1 MIKFIRIGMPVAA
14 FLLGVFANVGAQQA
28 PPAPS
33 LKDEM
38 RQPWER
44 GDTRFIREWTV
55 AGPIQCTLEAE
66 CLGEGQPEA
75 AARPDEDGGGKW
87 RPFKSWGDAVNFVD
101 FEGSRD
107 GAVGY
112 AFTTVNR
119 ASAGKALL
127 SFGSQGAAR
136 VWVNGKRVHTWDG
149 MRSLTADEDQVE
161 VDLAAGANA
170 VLVKL
175 AADGV
180 FLLRVLE
187 KGTVLTRAAEIG
199 PSIVGFMPA
208 GFSLNTD
215 VNGKRADAPPV
226 KVEVIAPGGAVMFT
240 ATALRGEQLYIDGKS
255 WPDGPY
261 EARCSTTNLQGLLS
275 VTHLPWYKGD
285 ALAKARDLATEA
297 AKADTSRPEGFT
309 LRMLASMV
317 DDRLGGKVADAKG
330 NPWGKIHSPLMEF
343 DELMLERAGKVGRI
357 RANGFV
363 RMAWVDETDGSPQ
376 FARAYLPANY
386 DPAKKWP
393 MIIQMHGF
401 NPANPVYW
409 RWWSVDNRHGP
420 GTEFSNHQGVIYI
433 EPHGRGNVQYRGFAD
448 ADILRGIAEAKRL
461 FSVDDDR
468 MYLTGDSMGGW
479 GTWNVSTRH
488 PELFAA
494 IAPVFGGVDYHSQ
507 MSEEELAKL
516 GPVDRFFA
524 EKESSWAMAESLVN
538 TPILVHHGDVDQ
550 AVNVEWSR
558 WGVKLLQRWGYDVR
572 YHEYPGKGHEAL
584 AISNAVLSGEWFLKH
599 RRDPNPRQV
608 RVRSAELRNAGAWW
622 VRVHQAASP
631 LAFMVVDAEVVD
643 RNVIRLDT
651 DNVLDIV
658 LKPGAALIDAS
669 KPVRVVWNGV
679 AHDMRVTD
687 GALRLTN
694 SAYQPAK
701 LHKTP
706 DLPGM
711 TSDFLMTPFAIVIGT
726 SSKDPDMVALCKEK
740 AQGFVAAWR
749 DWQKVEPRVFL
760 DSEIGQA
767 DIARYSLILIGGADA
782 NLVSA
787 KLAARLPL
795 RIAANSVRIDGK
807 EFKAKDA
814 AVQVI
819 YPHPLNASRYVW
831 IFAGTSTGGMYFTE
845 PSPLRVYDW
854 DYTITDGHIPAFKQS
869 ASAEKTR
876 VVSGSFDYNWRYSAA
891 LSFAGD
897 AEVRAKG
904 RTLRRPDKNLKI
916 DPKVLAS
923 YVGRYQIGGGPP
935 LEIYLEGGKL
945 MVRGNGNVS
954 ELIPESE
961 TNFYVTLVNVRV
973 FFERDAAGKVSG
985 FTGWGGGDFEG
996 KRLD

>member
-1 MIKFIRIGMPVAA
+1 LNKFIRIGVPVAA
-14 FLLGVFANVGAQQA
+14 FLLGVFSNVGAQEA
-28 PPAPS
+28 PPVLK

-44 GDTRFIREWTV
+44 GDIRFIRQWTV
-55 AGPIQCTLEAE
+55 AGPIQCTLAAE
-66 CLGEGQPEA
+66 CLGAAQPEA
-75 AARPDEDGGGKW
+75 TARPTDGDLKW

-112 AFTTVNR
+112 AFATVNR
-119 ASAGKALL
+119 ARAGKATL
-127 SFGSQGAAR
+127 SFGSNGGAR
-136 VWVNGKRVHTWDG
+136 VWVNGKRVHAWDG
-149 MRSLTADEDQVE
+149 ARSLTADEDQIE

-187 KGTVLTRAAEIG
+187 TGTVLARFAEIG

-240 ATALRGEQLYIDGKS
+240 ATAPRGEQLFIDGKS

-261 EARCSTTNLQGLLS
+261 EARCSTTNIHGLMT

-285 ALAKARDLATEA
+285 ALAKARDLAAEA
-297 AKADTSRPEGFT
+297 AKADASKPEGFT
-309 LRMLASMV
+309 LKMLANMV
-317 DDRLGGKVADAKG
+317 DDRLGGKLADASG

-343 DELMLERAGKVGRI
+343 DELMLERAGKVGRV
-357 RANGFV
+357 RGNGFV
-363 RMAWVDETDGSPQ
+363 RMAWIDETDGSPQ
-376 FARAYLPANY
+376 YARAYLPTNY

-393 MIIQMHGF
+393 MIIQMHGY
-401 NPANPVYW
+401 NPANPLYW

-420 GTEFSNHQGVIYI
+420 DTEFANHQGVIYV

-448 ADILRGIAEAKRL
+448 ADILRGIAEARRL

-468 MYLTGDSMGGW
+468 VYLTGDSMGGW

-494 IAPVFGGVDYHSQ
+494 IAPVFGGLDYHST

-516 GPVDRFFA
+516 DSVGRFFV
-524 EKESSWAMAESLVN
+524 EKESSWSMAESLIN
-538 TPILVHHGDVDQ
+538 TPILVHHGDVDE

-584 AISNAVLSGEWFLKH
+584 AVSNAVLSGDWFLKH
-599 RRDPNPRQV
+599 QRDPNPRQV
-608 RVRSAELRNAGAWW
+608 RIRSAELRNASAWW
-622 VRVHQAASP
+622 ARVHQAANP

-651 DNVLDIV
+651 DNVLDIE
-658 LKPGAALIDAS
+658 LTPGAALIDLS
-669 KPVRVVWNGV
+669 RPVRVVWNGV
-679 AHDMRVTD
+679 AHDMRVAG
-687 GALRLTN
+687 GALRLTSN
-694 SAYQPAK
+694 AYKPAK
-701 LHKTP
+701 LRKTP
-706 DLPGM
+706 ALPGA

-726 SSKDPDMVALCKEK
+726 SSKDPDMVALCKQK
-740 AQGFVAAWR
+740 AQGFVDAWR

-760 DSEIGQA
+760 DSEINEA

-782 NLVSA
+782 NRVSA
-787 KLAARLPL
+787 KLAAKLPL
-795 RIAANSVRIDGK
+795 RVTTNSVRIDGK

-814 AVQVI
+814 AVQMI

-831 IFAGTSTGGMYFTE
+831 MFAATSTGGMYFTE
-845 PSPLRVYDW
+845 PGPLRVYEW
-854 DYTITDGHIPAFKQS
+854 DYIITDGHIPASRKS
-869 ASAEKTR
+869 ASAEQTR

-891 LSFAGD
+891 SSFAGD
-897 AEVRAKG
+897 AEVRAQG

-916 DPKVLAS
+916 DPRVLAG
-923 YVGRYQIGGGPP
+923 YVGRYQVGDGAPI
-935 LEIYLEGGKL
+935 EIYLESGKL
-945 MVRGNGNVS
+945 MVRVNGNVN

-961 TNFYVTLVNVRV
+961 TTFYVPLVNARV
-973 FFERDAAGKVSG
+973 FFERDAAGKATG
-985 FTGWGGGDFEG
+985 FTGWDGEDFEG
-996 KRLD
+996 KKLE